1 MLSDLST
8 APWFRRLLVAAI
20 MLGILVLTY
29 VILQPFIIPVIWA
42 GILAYVAWPLHE
54 RLLKVTRRPS
64 IAALLT
70 TLLLAISIILPVLW
84 LVLLLR
90 VETVVAYREVQAFLA
105 SNPTLPP
112 ALKELPMAGPWLQQ
126 MLDELVA
133 NPASLRQQLAVLFER
148 SSGEISVL
156 IGGAGRNIAKLF
168 FALLT
173 LFFLLRDGK
182 RFYEQLGKVLEGILG
197 PQVQD
202 YLDSVGQ
209 TTRAVVYAIVLA
221 ALVQGIFAGLGY
233 WIVDA
238 GPPVLLGAVTAMIA
252 LIPFGAPLIWG
263 SLSVWLL
270 MTGKIGDGITLL
282 LWGLLVVSWV
292 DNIVRPLVI
301 SNATRMPFLLVVFG
315 VLGGVLAFGLVGL
328 FIGPVVLAVSLA
340 LWREWQ
346 EHRPARRSPPP
357 VS

>member
-1 MLSDLST
+1 MLTDLST
-8 APWFRRLLVAAI
+8 SSWFRRLLVAI
-20 MLGILVLTY
+20 LLTGILLLTY
-29 VILQPFIIPVIWA
+29 VILQPFLIPVIWA
-42 GILAYVAWPLHE
+42 AILAYVSWPLHV
-54 RLLKVTRRPS
+54 RLLKLTRRRAS

-70 TLLLAISIILPVLW
+70 TLLLAVTIILPVLW
-84 LVLLLR
+84 LILLMQI
-90 VETVVAYREVQAFLA
+90 ETVVAYREVQVFLA
-105 SNPTLPP
+105 SNPALPQG
-112 ALKELPMAGPWLQQ
+112 LRDLPWVGPWLQQ
-126 MLDELVA
+126 MLAELVA
-133 NPASLRQQLAVLFER
+133 DPASLRQQLGVLFER

-173 LFFLLRDGK
+173 LFFLLRDG
-182 RFYEQLGKVLEGILG
+182 RQFFEQLRTVLEGILG
-197 PQVQD
+197 PQVRD
-202 YLDSVGQ
+202 YLRSVGQ

-221 ALVQGIFAGLGY
+221 ALVQGVFAGFGY
-233 WIVDA
+233 WIVGV

-252 LIPFGAPLIWG
+252 LIPFGAPLVWG
-263 SLSVWLL
+263 TLTVWLL
-270 MTGKIGDGITLL
+270 LTGKIADGVTLL

-328 FIGPVVLAVSLA
+328 FIGPVVLAVALA

-346 EHRPARRSPPP
+346 EHRPGAKLS
-357 VS
+357 